1 MDTNDNLKKKPAIPA
16 DRPILGFLLLLLSA
30 FIFSITAALVKA
42 GAHSAPVGQLIFCR
56 FFLGLLALQAART
69 AGLVRFNA
77 VNRKGLLL
85 RGLFGGVAVICYF
98 LAVYYG
104 TITHGVILNSS
115 YPVFVAMFSFLYI
128 GERLRGVVVFPL
140 VAAIVGVVLIVKP
153 QAGVMQ
159 WADLAGLLSGIFASF
174 AILTV
179 RKLRETDSPWAIVY
193 FFNLIGTLLT
203 FPLLAIQPVVYS
215 ARAILLMFGIAAG
228 ANFSQILLTIAYRN
242 TRASEGSIATLSS
255 AIFSAALGA
264 LFFGESLDA
273 ATVAGAAFI
282 LSAGVYLSTT
292 YR

>member
-1 MDTNDNLKKKPAIPA
+1 MNNQCNTTSGNLKIT
-16 DRPILGFLLLLLSA
+16 DRPLLAFSLLLLSA

-42 GAHSAPVGQLIFCR
+42 GAHSASVGQLVFCR
-56 FFLGLLALQAART
+56 FFLGLLAIQAART
-69 AGLVRFNA
+69 VGLVRFNA

-85 RGLFGGVAVICYF
+85 RGLFGGVAVVCFF

-140 VAAIVGVVLIVKP
+140 AAAIIGVALIVKP
-153 QAGVMQ
+153 QAGAVQ
-159 WADLAGLLSGIFASF
+159 WADLAGLLSGISAGF

-179 RKLRETDSPWAIVY
+179 RKLRETDSPLAVVY
-193 FFNLIGTLLT
+193 FFNVTGTLLT

-215 ARAILLMFGIAAG
+215 TQVILLMLGIAAA
-228 ANFSQILLTIAYRN
+228 ANFSQILLTIAYRY

-255 AIFSAALGA
+255 AIFSAAWGA
-264 LFFGESLDA
+264 IFFGESLDA
-273 ATVAGAAFI
+273 ATAAGAALI
-282 LSAGVYLSTT
+282 LGAGIYLSAT